1 VNTARRTVHLLAADV
16 SSTFSGVKGERG
28 EAPIP
33 GDDLRVQLRLQ
44 ARIAGV
50 LEPEAVLRRI
60 VEAGMELTGAP
71 YAAVGVVAADGSGL
85 QQFVHAGM
93 APEVV
98 AAIGHLPEGKGLL
111 GALIEDPQPTRLGD
125 LTQDPRAGGFPA
137 GHPELRSLLA
147 APVRVR
153 DRLHAVLHLAAT
165 EPDAFTE
172 RHEELAV
179 WLAGV
184 AGTAIDNAWAH
195 DASRRRQRWLQ
206 ASSDTTLRM
215 LTGTPVEMFESIA
228 RSVLDLAG
236 ADVVTVVQPTSD
248 RQSLVVEVA
257 VGEGAEELMSST
269 YPAGGTLSEHV
280 LATAS
285 PVVADSTR
293 DPMPEELSVYLRSV
307 VPVGPVMVLPLM
319 GTVPS
324 RPRGV
329 LVVGRL
335 RGKPRFD
342 NDEVEMASAF
352 ANHASVALE
361 LLEARRDQ
369 QRVLLLEDRARIARD
384 LHDHVIQQLFAAG
397 MSLQGLGAGLD
408 EPAAAQV
415 ERVVDQVDEAIRQIR
430 SSIFQLTP
438 QRFSGQLR
446 KAVLDA
452 AAEVTPALGYSPDVT
467 FSGPVDLLSDPDLTA
482 DVVAVV
488 REALTNVARHAQASS
503 VQVLV
508 AGTPEAMTV
517 TVTDNGVGLGEQGRR
532 SGLENIRRR
541 AERRSGGLAIEDC
554 TPGTRVTWRALV
566 S

>member
-1 VNTARRTVHLLAADV
+1 MKGVRGDAA
-16 SSTFSGVKGERG
+16 FPE
-28 EAPIP
+28 
-33 GDDLRVQLRLQ
+33 GDPSVLLRVQ
-44 ARIAGV
+44 ARVSGV
-50 LEPEAVLRRI
+50 LDPDSVLHRV
-60 VEAGMELTGAP
+60 VESGRELTGAP
-71 YAAVGVVAADGSGL
+71 YGAFGVLTADGQGL
-85 QQFVHAGM
+85 EQFVHVGM
-93 APEVV
+93 DPDVV

-111 GALIEDPQPTRLGD
+111 GALIEDPRPIRLAD
-125 LTQDPRAGGFPA
+125 IAEDPRSSGLPGR
-137 GHPELRSLLA
+137 HPELRSLLA
-147 APVRVR
+147 TPVRVGERVYGNLYLASPQRGAFTAR
-153 DRLHAVLHLAAT
+153 DAELVEWLTGVAAT
-165 EPDAFTE
+165 AIENARSYDA
-172 RHEELAV
+172 
-179 WLAGV
+179 
-184 AGTAIDNAWAH
+184 
-195 DASRRRQRWLQ
+195 ASRRQRWLQ
-206 ASSDTTLRM
+206 ASSDSTLRM

-228 RSVLDLAG
+228 RSVQELAD
-236 ADVVTVVQPTSD
+236 ADVVTVVQPTTD

-257 VGEGAEELMSST
+257 VGEGAEELMSSA

-280 LATAS
+280 LATAA
-285 PVVADSTR
+285 PVVADSSR
-293 DPMPEELSVYLRSV
+293 DPLPDELSVYLRSV
-307 VPVGPVMVLPLM
+307 VPVGPVMVLPLL
-319 GTVPS
+319 GTVPT

-335 RGKPRFD
+335 LGRPRFGK
-342 NDEVEMASAF
+342 DEVEMASAF

-397 MSLQGLGAGLD
+397 MGLQGVAAGLD

-415 ERVVDQVDEAIRQIR
+415 ERIVEQVDEAIRQIR

-452 AAEVTPALGYSPDVT
+452 TGEVTPALGFSPEVS

-488 REALTNVARHAQASS
+488 REALTNVARHAQATSA
-503 VQVLV
+503 QVLV
-508 AGTPEAMTV
+508 AGTPEMMTV
-517 TVTDNGVGLGEQGRR
+517 TVTDNGVGLGEEGRR

-541 AERRSGGLAIEDC
+541 AERRSGGLSIEGR

>member
-1 VNTARRTVHLLAADV
+1 VAAQL
-16 SSTFSGVKGERG
+16 SSTFGGVKDVRG
-28 EAPIP
+28 EAAVPE
-33 GDDLRVQLRLQ
+33 GDLGVPLRVQ
-44 ARIAGV
+44 ARITGS
-50 LEPEAVLRRI
+50 LDPEVVLRRVI
-60 VEAGMELTGAP
+60 EAGMELTGAP
-71 YAAVGVVAADGSGL
+71 YAALGVLTPDGQGL
-85 QQFVHAGM
+85 EHFVHAGM
-93 APEVV
+93 EPDVV
-98 AAIGHLPEGKGLL
+98 AAIGHPPEGKGLL
-111 GALIEDPQPTRLGD
+111 GALID
-125 LTQDPRAGGFPA
+125 DPRPIRLADLAEDRRSSGFPE
-137 GHPELRSLLA
+137 GHPALHSFLG
-147 APVRVR
+147 APVTVR
-153 DRLHAVLHLAAT
+153 DRVYGNLYLGSP

-172 RHEELAV
+172 RDEQLLV

-184 AGTAIDNAWAH
+184 AGGAIDNARTH
-195 DASRRRQRWLQ
+195 DASRRRQRWLE

-228 RSVLDLAG
+228 RSVEELAD
-236 ADVVTVVQPTSD
+236 ADVVTVVQPTTD

-269 YPAGGTLSEHV
+269 YPTRGTLSEHV
-280 LATAS
+280 LATAA
-285 PVVADSTR
+285 PVVADSSR
-293 DPMPEELSVYLRSV
+293 DPMPEDLSVYLRSV
-307 VPVGPVMVLPLM
+307 VPVGPVMVLPLL
-319 GTVPS
+319 GSVPS

-335 RGKPRFD
+335 QGRPRFGKD
-342 NDEVEMASAF
+342 DAEMAGTF

-397 MSLQGLGAGLD
+397 MGLQGVAAGLD
-408 EPAAAQV
+408 EPVAAQV
-415 ERVVDQVDEAIRQIR
+415 EKVVEQVDEAIRQIR

-488 REALTNVARHAQASS
+488 REALTNIARHAQASTA
-503 VQVLV
+503 QVLV
-508 AGTPEAMTV
+508 AGTPETMTV

-554 TPGTRVTWRALV
+554 APGTRVTWRALV